1 MEKVLHKLKGAPQY
15 LKDNN
20 IPIILEELQDKLA
33 SPDVKEKIPHI
44 MTSPPPE
51 QVYKEALEVFRPQLQ
66 QQFIDYFTKYKVD
79 AIIFPTTT
87 LPARLMKDVGE
98 TVDINGV
105 KVPTFPAY
113 NRNMDPSSIAG
124 IPSLTLPAGKSSQ
137 GLPIGVGIEGP
148 VNSDRQLLA
157 IGLSLESIVKV

>member
-51 QVYKEALEVFRPQLQ
+51 QVCKEALEVFRPQLLQ
-66 QQFIDYFTKYKVD
+66 RFIDYFAKYNVD

-105 KVPTFPAY
+105 KVPAFPSTTWIHLA
-113 NRNMDPSSIAG
+113 
-124 IPSLTLPAGKSSQ
+124 
-137 GLPIGVGIEGP
+137 LPI
-148 VNSDRQLLA
+148 SRA
-157 IGLSLESIVKV
+157 